1 MCISSKYIFILSRL
15 NQRDFAEG
23 RASRE
28 TYDRFTALFERCRSC
43 QRCNNGVHGD
53 ALPDCRQAFL
63 RLFISMKND
72 AEIYL
77 TRGPIPDTPSV
88 PIEKLDAEMED
99 ELEGE
104 DVGGGDDAEDEADAA
119 DSAQEE
125 AAPAEDSSVAPLDED
140 PADFEACAAFVEKS
154 VESAAS
160 PERT

>member
-43 QRCNNGVHGD
+43 QRCSNGVHGD

-99 ELEGE
+99 ELE
-104 DVGGGDDAEDEADAA
+104 DENDAA

-125 AAPAEDSSVAPLDED
+125 AAPTEDSSVAPLDED

-154 VESAAS
+154 VESAAP